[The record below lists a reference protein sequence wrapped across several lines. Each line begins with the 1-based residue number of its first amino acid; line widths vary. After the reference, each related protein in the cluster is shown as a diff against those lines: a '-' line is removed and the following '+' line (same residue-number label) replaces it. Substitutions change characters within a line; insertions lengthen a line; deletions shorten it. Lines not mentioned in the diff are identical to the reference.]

1 MKKNEWTEFTQQI
14 PHVSHLLLVIENKQK
29 LCTHKHIQIHSHTVQ
44 AHAQAQ
50 KKTPYG
56 VQLKH
61 EFKWTDDFFV
71 LCIRIIWLL
80 VIIAD
85 PEREEEILSA
95 PEWDREEERGRGN
108 QYQTHSWLNL
118 FINTIQTRTSVR
130 ARPSKWKKDEQDLLY
145 PSIHFHVGTQ
155 AREHQINCCLWSL

>member
-1 MKKNEWTEFTQQI
+1 M
-14 PHVSHLLLVIENKQK
+14 
-29 LCTHKHIQIHSHTVQ
+29 HTQ
-44 AHAQAQ
+44 AHSDTLAHSTGTRTGTE
-50 KKTPYG
+50 KTPYG

-95 PEWDREEERGRGN
+95 PEWEGERGN
-108 QYQTHSWLNL
+108 QYQIHSWLNL

-130 ARPSKWKKDEQDLLY
+130 ARPSKWKKDEQDLL
-145 PSIHFHVGTQ
+145 
-155 AREHQINCCLWSL
+155 